1 MWVKKEGRE
10 TEDITSIDIPILALG
25 GLRIRTFRKNLPPK
39 TFLLTNDVERI
50 RFCQDSFHCSMQPTI
65 QNVRDAR
72 VLIFLTD
79 ENLEVICE
87 VIAQFLI
94 MIEMD
99 SALASYTLRLMKI
112 Y

>member
-1 MWVKKEGRE
+1 MSLRE
-10 TEDITSIDIPILALG
+10 AGP
-25 GLRIRTFRKNLPPK
+25 
-39 TFLLTNDVERI
+39 V
-50 RFCQDSFHCSMQPTI
+50 RFSFCSSLQPTI
-65 QNVRDAR
+65 QNVRAVR

-87 VIAQFLI
+87 LIAQFWI

-99 SALASYTLRLMKI
+99 SVLASYTFRLMKI

>member
-1 MWVKKEGRE
+1 MTSRE
-10 TEDITSIDIPILALG
+10 AGP
-25 GLRIRTFRKNLPPK
+25 
-39 TFLLTNDVERI
+39 V
-50 RFCQDSFHCSMQPTI
+50 RFSFCSSSQPTI
-65 QNVRDAR
+65 QNARAVR

-87 VIAQFLI
+87 LIAQFWI

-99 SALASYTLRLMKI
+99 SVLASYTFRLMKI

>member
-1 MWVKKEGRE
+1 
-10 TEDITSIDIPILALG
+10 
-25 GLRIRTFRKNLPPK
+25 
-39 TFLLTNDVERI
+39 
-50 RFCQDSFHCSMQPTI
+50 MQPTI

-99 SALASYTLRLMKI
+99 SALVSYTFRLMKI